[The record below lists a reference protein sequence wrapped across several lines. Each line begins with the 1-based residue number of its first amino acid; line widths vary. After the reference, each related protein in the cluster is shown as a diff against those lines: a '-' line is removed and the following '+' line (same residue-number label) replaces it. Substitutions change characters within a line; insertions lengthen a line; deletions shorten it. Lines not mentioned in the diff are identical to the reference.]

1 MSARQAKVA
10 VMSAVQARPEKPD
23 PSRYRRPR
31 AIPQPGVFKT
41 SRFLAGL
48 RATGIALWTLWLA
61 VLNLRSILAKR
72 GVTPAVTM
80 QWHKMTQRIAAIDV
94 RVTGTPIRDRPVL
107 FVANHASYLDIV
119 VLGALLPCS
128 FVSKS
133 EVRDWPIFGW
143 LAVQQRT
150 VFIERDPRKADRHLS
165 EMKQRIEDGGCLVLF
180 PEGTSSDGSRVLPFK
195 SALFQSA
202 SIEFPKTG
210 QIEVQTV
217 SIAYNRLDG
226 MPMGRA
232 LRPLYTWFGDMELV
246 PHLMG
251 WLGLGTVGVDVV
263 FHEPL
268 RMADVG
274 GRKEL
279 AQATQRACT
288 HGLQTA
294 LRNAPQPSS
303 PMVQAAS

>member
-1 MSARQAKVA
+1 
-10 VMSAVQARPEKPD
+10 
-23 PSRYRRPR
+23 
-31 AIPQPGVFKT
+31 
-41 SRFLAGL
+41 
-48 RATGIALWTLWLA
+48 
-61 VLNLRSILAKR
+61 
-72 GVTPAVTM
+72 
-80 QWHKMTQRIAAIDV
+80 
-94 RVTGTPIRDRPVL
+94 
-107 FVANHASYLDIV
+107 
-119 VLGALLPCS
+119 
-128 FVSKS
+128 
-133 EVRDWPIFGW
+133 

-150 VFIERDPRKADRHLS
+150 VFIERDPRKADRHLN

-202 SIEFPKTG
+202 SIEFPETG

-251 WLGLGTVGVDVV
+251 WLGLGTVGVEVV
-263 FHEPL
+263 FHDPV

-274 GRKEL
+274 GRKQL
-279 AQATQRACT
+279 AAATQSVCEQ
-288 HGLQTA
+288 GLLTA
-294 LRNAPQPSS
+294 LRNAPETGNPLAEAQP
-303 PMVQAAS
+303 